1 MSDRFPVPPRRIP
14 FAVASLLAVVA
25 GVVAIAVG
33 VNHAATAEPTP
44 APTAV
49 PTPTPTPTPA
59 VYAFA
64 SCAGMHFGPALA
76 PLNEPKN
83 VHVYAAQPPMTID
96 VSKLYEMSIKTARG
110 TIVLCLQPKLAPV
123 TVNVIVT
130 LARNHFYDGIP
141 FHRVCPNS
149 ADTSCGGSLAIDQ
162 GGDPNCI
169 GNVKASTCGQGGPG
183 FEFGD
188 EPVHQ
193 RYVTGAV
200 AMANSGANTNGS
212 QFFICTGDDTSLAS
226 SYNLFGNVA
235 SGLAVAQ
242 AIVKGDV
249 METVTVSESV

>member
-1 MSDRFPVPPRRIP
+1 
-14 FAVASLLAVVA
+14 
-25 GVVAIAVG
+25 
-33 VNHAATAEPTP
+33 
-44 APTAV
+44 
-49 PTPTPTPTPA
+49 
-59 VYAFA
+59 
-64 SCAGMHFGPALA
+64 
-76 PLNEPKN
+76 
-83 VHVYAAQPPMTID
+83 MTID
-96 VSKLYEMSIKTARG
+96 VNKLYEMSIKTVRG

-130 LARNHFYDGIP
+130 LTRNHFYDGIP

-149 ADTSCGGSLAIDQ
+149 ADSSCGGTLAIDQ

-169 GNVKASTCGQGGPG
+169 GKVTASTCGDGGPG
-183 FEFGD
+183 FKFAD

-193 RYVTGAV
+193 RYVTGAL
-200 AMANSGANTNGS
+200 AMANSGPNTNGS